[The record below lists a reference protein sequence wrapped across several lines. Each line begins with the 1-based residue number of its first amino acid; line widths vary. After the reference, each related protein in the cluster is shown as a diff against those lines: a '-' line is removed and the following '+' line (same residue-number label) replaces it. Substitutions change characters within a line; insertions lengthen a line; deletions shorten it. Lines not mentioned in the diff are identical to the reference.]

1 MMNEMMTLREAADLL
16 GVHRTRIYQWVNAGR
31 LPVER
36 YGAKATLVR
45 RSDVLALERRPTGR
59 PRKSA

>member
-1 MMNEMMTLREAADLL
+1 MSEMLTLREAAELL
-16 GVHRTRIYQWVNAGR
+16 GVHRTRIYQFVRAGR

-36 YGAKATLVR
+36 HGERATLVR
-45 RSDVLALERRPTGR
+45 RDDVLALERKPTGR

>member
-1 MMNEMMTLREAADLL
+1 MMTLREAADLL
-16 GVHRTRIYQWVNAGR
+16 GVTRGRVYQWVSEGR

-36 YGAKATLVR
+36 HGERATLVR
-45 RSDVLALERRPTGR
+45 REDVLSLERRPAGR